1 MRLTHLQRRFPQGVP
16 VSFWKSLR
24 KSSDDTYQ
32 PGRLLDY
39 RQNSEYQSAGTQI
52 ICDIDKTYL
61 ETEFESISRMV
72 RIAFEDAK
80 DKVTVAGA
88 ADFLELARWYSFFD
102 ETTVAE
108 KMPRPLHFVSSSPP
122 QLRSVLEEKL
132 LMDRIDWTSAT
143 FKNQAYNLK
152 MGRVDLLRQHVAYKT
167 LAILSVV
174 GRAAAGS
181 RFVMIGDNAE
191 TDAYIYLGVKF
202 LAERKL
208 SSSGL
213 NTYLEIAGVES
224 TVAVQIHAEAS
235 RLVDGISVPHILIRS
250 VPGYQTI
257 DCPPLTSNI
266 VYFTDYFD
274 ASLLLL
280 QADLIDA
287 DSLWQLVRRFHN
299 QHGYSL
305 TNLCRRLRVARK
317 NPSISDSFRKN
328 IEQILNKTGLS
339 EDKPEDSSIK
349 TLRHVQEK
357 REASGEDEILR
368 NARIWIQMIRKMKE
382 H

>member
-1 MRLTHLQRRFPQGVP
+1 M
-16 VSFWKSLR
+16 VSFWKNLR
-24 KSSDDTYQ
+24 KSGDDSYH
-32 PGRLLDY
+32 PGHLVDY
-39 RQNSEYQSAGTQI
+39 RQNAEYQSAGTQI

-80 DKVTVAGA
+80 AKVTVAGA
-88 ADFLELARWYSFFD
+88 ADFLELARWYSFCD
-102 ETTVAE
+102 DSSVDD
-108 KMPRPLHFVSSSPP
+108 KIPRPLHFVSSSPP

-174 GRAAAGS
+174 GRATAGS

-191 TDAYIYLGVKF
+191 SDAYIYLGIKF

-208 SSSGL
+208 SPAGL
-213 NTYLEIAGVES
+213 NSYLEIAGVEAS
-224 TVAVQIHAEAS
+224 VAAQIHAEAS

-250 VPGYQTI
+250 VPGYRII
-257 DCPPLTSNI
+257 DCPPLTDYI
-266 VYFTDYFD
+266 AYFTDYFD
-274 ASLLLL
+274 ASLILL
-280 QADLIDA
+280 QADLIDPG
-287 DSLWQLVRRFHN
+287 SLWQLIRRFHN

-305 TNLCRRLRVARK
+305 TNLCRRLRVVRK
-317 NPSISDSFRKN
+317 NPAVHPLFKKN
-328 IEQILNKTGLS
+328 IDLVLAKTGLS
-339 EDKPEDSSIK
+339 QETPKDSDVNTMRYVRDMRDAPGEED
-349 TLRHVQEK
+349 
-357 REASGEDEILR
+357 ILR